1 MLYLPGACITKS
13 GLWTDAVDG
22 NYPEACLFR
31 YRFVFRARLGDAF
44 ATVAEAVDTAIEWSV
59 SIRS

>member
-1 MLYLPGACITKS
+1 MLYIPAACTTKF

-22 NYPEACLFR
+22 NYSKACLFR

-44 ATVAEAVDTAIEWSV
+44 ATVAEAVDTAIE
-59 SIRS
+59 